1 MKVRAHK
8 AVIAAAA
15 VAAGA
20 GIFGITAAAS
30 AATSLLP
37 TVTKLSVAKGSTAGG
52 TVVSITGTNF
62 DTVTA
67 VKVGGTG
74 GTAVTSFL
82 ISSPTEIVAKVAAGT
97 GSKLQFT
104 VTNPTGS
111 SVDTVADDFTFLA
124 PMDSVAAAALLNPFG
139 KSTITVTTTGAG
151 TSADLFKANKVTAT
165 VNGTSSPVTWVSDTS
180 VKVAAPAGDPS
191 ATAASVVLY
200 HDGVAGAAD
209 TTHAKYAAVITKL
222 SKTSGS
228 TAGGGT
234 IAISGKGLSTATAFN
249 FGATAATA
257 CAPVAL
263 KTDTDWTCT
272 IPAVAAGGVSVKA
285 VLPTISYGVLPTA
298 TYILSDVS

>member
-20 GIFGITAAAS
+20 SIFGMSGAAS
-30 AATSLLP
+30 AAGASLLP
-37 TVTKLSVAKGSTAGG
+37 TVTKLNVAKGSTAGG
-52 TVVSITGTNF
+52 TVVTITGTNF
-62 DTVTA
+62 DTATG
-67 VKVGGTG
+67 VKVGGTAA
-74 GTAVTSFL
+74 TPFL
-82 ISSPTEIVAKVAAGT
+82 IATPTMIVAKVAAGT
-97 GSKLQFT
+97 GSKVQVE
-104 VTNPTGS
+104 VTNPTGA
-111 SVDTVADDFTFLA
+111 SVNTVADDFTFLA
-124 PMDSVAAAALLNPFG
+124 PMDSVAATALLNPFG

-272 IPAVAAGGVSVKA
+272 IPAVAAGGVAVKA
-285 VLPTISYGVLPTA
+285 VLPTISYGVLPTSA
-298 TYILSDVS
+298 YTFSDVS